1 MATDRRPGRTGPV
14 TEAPTLRPLGVGDI
28 VDRVF
33 TLYRARPLLFLTLAA
48 IPYLT
53 LALALGALAIPFAP
67 TFIALAPLLSAAEP
81 PAIDRV
87 VDAAIGVGSFLL
99 IAVLVAIVVFAVQSA
114 ALVDAAAARYLG
126 REATVGASF
135 RAGLG
140 VSGRLVLAGIAVF
153 VALIAVP
160 MALIIGAAL
169 TGAALVVIAAA
180 LAALAAFFYLVASW
194 MVVPVVV
201 TLEPVGPIAALRRSW
216 SLSSGSRWRVL
227 GLVALLT
234 VLQVVLTTL
243 FSFVFLSAFVA
254 DDLVRTVLQQAAN
267 LAASIAWA
275 PVQWGT
281 FTLLYYDLR
290 VRKEALDLQLAAEAL
305 PREP

>member
-1 MATDRRPGRTGPV
+1 V
-14 TEAPTLRPLGVGDI
+14 TEGPPLRPLGVGDI

-67 TFIALAPLLSAAEP
+67 TFTALAPLLDASASP
-81 PAIDRV
+81 TIDRLL
-87 VDAAIGVGSFLL
+87 DAAIGVGSFLL

-140 VSGRLVLAGIAVF
+140 ASRRLVLAGIAVF
-153 VALIAVP
+153 VVLITVPFALI
-160 MALIIGAAL
+160 LGAAL
-169 TGAALVVIAAA
+169 TGAALVVIAAVLGA
-180 LAALAAFFYLVASW
+180 LAVFFYLVASW

-201 TLEPVGPIAALRRSW
+201 TLESAGPIAALRRSW

-243 FSFVFLSAFVA
+243 FSFAFLSAFVA

-281 FTLLYYDLR
+281 FTVLYYDLR

>member
-1 MATDRRPGRTGPV
+1 M

-33 TLYRARPLLFLTLAA
+33 SLYRSRPLLFLTLAA

-67 TFIALAPLLSAAEP
+67 AFIALAPILSGTAP
-81 PAIDRV
+81 PAIDRFLDV
-87 VDAAIGVGSFLL
+87 AVGVGSFVL

-140 VSGRLVLAGIAVF
+140 ASGRLVLAGIAVF
-153 VALIAVP
+153 AALIAALVTVP
-160 MALIIGAAL
+160 TVLITAAAL
-169 TGAALVVIAAA
+169 TRGTALVAVAATVGVIAG
-180 LAALAAFFYLVASW
+180 LVAFGFLVASW

-201 TLEPVGPIAALRRSW
+201 TLESAGPIAALRRSW

-227 GLVALLT
+227 GLLALLT
-234 VLQVVLTTL
+234 VLQIVLTSL

-281 FTLLYYDLR
+281 FTLLYFDLR

-305 PREP
+305 PREA